1 MKKILFS
8 MTDDNSAG
16 LYDEEINDIYHSK
29 TGALK
34 EAIDKFII
42 PSQLSNLVKLK
53 DEINILD
60 ICYGIGYNSKAAFIS
75 KEKANLN
82 IDCLDINPMLIFISP
97 FIKDNIDDFD
107 LKIYLFSEILKNCRE
122 SSEFYVKNFST
133 VYLKDVQFFEP
144 SMINFIKF
152 LITEGYI
159 YSGSSLNLS
168 FLHNIYYKYIS
179 TDMKNS
185 KKANKYSNS
194 KINFKIGDAR
204 NTLKELDSLYDV
216 IFLDAFSPQKAPEL
230 WTINFINLIK
240 NKMHNNSVLLSY
252 SKSTPFRSALL
263 ELGFFVGKTLI
274 NEIDMGTVA
283 SMNKNYILNTLSDYD
298 LALINTRAGI
308 FYEDSDF
315 TLSSADII
323 KNRLIKISRSDK
335 ISHTSFLKSSKIL

>member
-1 MKKILFS
+1 MKKIDFS

-16 LYDEEINDIYHSK
+16 LYDEEIKDIYHSK

-42 PSQLSNLVKLK
+42 PSQLSNLVQLK

-107 LKIYLFSEILKNCRE
+107 LKIYLLSEILKNCRE

-152 LITEGYI
+152 
-159 YSGSSLNLS
+159 
-168 FLHNIYYKYIS
+168 FIS
-179 TDMKNS
+179 
-185 KKANKYSNS
+185 
-194 KINFKIGDAR
+194 
-204 NTLKELDSLYDV
+204 
-216 IFLDAFSPQKAPEL
+216 
-230 WTINFINLIK
+230 
-240 NKMHNNSVLLSY
+240 
-252 SKSTPFRSALL
+252 
-263 ELGFFVGKTLI
+263 
-274 NEIDMGTVA
+274 
-283 SMNKNYILNTLSDYD
+283 
-298 LALINTRAGI
+298 
-308 FYEDSDF
+308 
-315 TLSSADII
+315 
-323 KNRLIKISRSDK
+323 
-335 ISHTSFLKSSKIL
+335 